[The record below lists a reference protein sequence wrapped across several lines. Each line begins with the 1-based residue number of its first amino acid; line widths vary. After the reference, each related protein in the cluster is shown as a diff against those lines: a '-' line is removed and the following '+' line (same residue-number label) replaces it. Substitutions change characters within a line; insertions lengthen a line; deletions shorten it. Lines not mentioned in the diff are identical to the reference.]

1 MTSPLAGAATNR
13 RNFLGL
19 AGLGATA
26 IAGGGLL
33 SACGEGGGSKGA
45 ATDTGKVSG
54 VLPAQ
59 GALPSGVP
67 QPDITSTRPIPDG
80 FNKYPATLVDSITEK
95 PGKSG
100 TEIRAMT
107 PAWGPAPPALGQN
120 AYLAAVNDELGVPVN
135 FSIQDGLTYADKLNA
150 MLGARDV
157 PDLLCVPQ
165 WEVEKL
171 PRFADAVKVLFEDL
185 TDYLSGDKVK
195 AYPMLATFPTG
206 AWQNAI
212 WNERLMAVPNPTD
225 GPFPWALFYRKD
237 LLDAKGLTAPKTIDE
252 LYNLGKQVTD
262 TKAGVWAFSDIFAM
276 VQMFHKVPG
285 SETGWRIK
293 ADGTP
298 EHKYETAEFKAAVEF
313 MAKVY
318 KDGLVHPDLVASK
331 GGDAKKLLESGKILL
346 HQDGIGAWQNMQAEQ
361 QKITPTFN
369 LQPVPI
375 FSATGGD
382 PLVWGDDKPISYTFI
397 KKGLGKERVEELL
410 RVMNWCSAPFGTKEY
425 LLREYGVEG
434 KHHTTT
440 PDGPVKTDLGFK
452 EIANQYFFISGRSPV
467 IAPYPQTPKYVGD
480 LLTYSNTM
488 VKHMETNPW
497 DGIKL
502 EFPATYKAQTIP
514 TEDKITDLVRGR
526 RPISDLD
533 GIISD
538 WRTTGGGTEAR
549 DFLAKARTDAGK

>member
-1 MTSPLAGAATNR
+1 MTPPLAGAATNR
-13 RNFLGL
+13 RKFLGL
-19 AGLGATA
+19 TGLSAA
-26 IAGGGLL
+26 AVAGGGLL

-45 ATDTGKVSG
+45 ADDTSKVSG

-59 GALPSGVP
+59 GKLPDGIP

-80 FNKYPATLVDSITEK
+80 YNKYPSNLVDLIADK
-95 PGKSG
+95 PGSSG
-100 TEIRAMT
+100 KEITAMT
-107 PAWGPAPPALGQN
+107 PAWGPAPPGLGQN
-120 AYLAAVNDELGVPVN
+120 AYLAAVNDELGIPVN

-185 TDYLSGDKVK
+185 TDFLSGDKVN

-206 AWQNAI
+206 AWQNAL
-212 WNERLMAVPNPTD
+212 WNQRLMAVPNPTD

-237 LLDAKGLTAPKTIDE
+237 LLDAKGLTYPKSIDE
-252 LYNLGKQVTD
+252 LISIGKQVTD

-276 VQMFHKVPG
+276 VQMFHKSPA
-285 SETGWRIK
+285 SETGWRLK

-298 EHKYETAEFKAAVEF
+298 EHKYETPEFKAALEV
-313 MAKVY
+313 MARIY
-318 KDGLVHPDLVASK
+318 KDGLVHPDLAASK
-331 GGDAKKLLESGKILL
+331 GGDMKKLMESGRILFM
-346 HQDGIGAWQNMQAEQ
+346 QDGIGGWQGMQAQQ
-361 QKITPTFN
+361 QKVTPGFN

-382 PLVWGDDKPISYTFI
+382 PLVWGDDKPISYTFV

-410 RVMNWCSAPFGTKEY
+410 RVVNWCSAPFGSKEWHT
-425 LLREYGVEG
+425 REYGVEG
-434 KHHTTT
+434 KHHTMT

-452 EIANQYFFISGRSPV
+452 EIANQYFFVSGRSPV
-467 IAPYPQTPKYVGD
+467 VQPWPETPKYVPD
-480 LLTYSNTM
+480 LLSYSNAM
-488 VKHMETNPW
+488 VKFMETNPW

-502 EFPATYKAQTIP
+502 EFPATYKSQTVP
-514 TEDKITDLVRGR
+514 YEDKITDIVRGR
-526 RPISDLD
+526 RPLTEFD
-533 GIISD
+533 GLVNE
-538 WRTTGGGTEAR
+538 WKTAGGGNEAR
-549 DFLAKARTDAGK
+549 DFLAKARSDAGK